1 MTHTKSHIQEPQKTP
16 RRINTNKSIETKEKT
31 TPMHVIVKLQKT
43 KTKQNLGETREGKK
57 LTYLFMNRDKNYSE
71 FLNRNQVKT
80 VENRVYQLK
89 KKCTS

>member
-1 MTHTKSHIQEPQKTP
+1 
-16 RRINTNKSIETKEKT
+16 
-31 TPMHVIVKLQKT
+31 MHVIVKLQKT